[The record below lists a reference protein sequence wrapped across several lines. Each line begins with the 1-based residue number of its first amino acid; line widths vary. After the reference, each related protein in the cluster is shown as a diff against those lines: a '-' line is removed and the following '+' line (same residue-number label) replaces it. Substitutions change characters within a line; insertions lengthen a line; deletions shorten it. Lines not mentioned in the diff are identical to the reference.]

1 MWLFL
6 HFHRIP
12 TGSAVAVVEP
22 APHYPAPMTT
32 DRLTVDIRDGIAYA
46 TLNRADKMNSLDLPM
61 LEALAA
67 LPGQLAR
74 NRSVRVVILRG
85 DGRAFCTGL
94 DFAGAKLQGLSA
106 VRNFGKLPGQKTNLF
121 QQACWAWRELPVPVI
136 AAVHGH
142 CYGGGLQV
150 ALAADF
156 RIATPDC
163 KLSVMEAKWGL
174 IPDMTGSVTLRELL
188 PMDLAKRLTMTA
200 EVFSGTDAL
209 GYGLVTSVA
218 DDPLAAAEE
227 LAAQL
232 IERSPDALAA
242 TKKLFDATWTASPRS
257 AFWTE
262 SLLQLRLL
270 RGRNHRLARKAGRDG
285 TPVWAPRSVD

>member
-1 MWLFL
+1 
-6 HFHRIP
+6 
-12 TGSAVAVVEP
+12 
-22 APHYPAPMTT
+22 MTT
-32 DRLTVDIRDGIAYA
+32 DRITVDIRDGIAYA

-61 LEALAA
+61 LEALASV
-67 LPGQLAR
+67 PGQLAR
-74 NRSVRVVILRG
+74 DRSVRVVILRG

-106 VRNFGKLPGQKTNLF
+106 VRNFGKFPGQKTNLF

-136 AAVHGH
+136 AAIHGH

-163 KLSVMEAKWGL
+163 KLSVMEARWGL

-188 PMDLAKRLTMTA
+188 PMDVAKRLTMTA
-200 EVFSGTDAL
+200 EVFSGTEAL
-209 GYGLVTSVA
+209 GYGLITSVA
-218 DDPLAAAEE
+218 EDPLAAAEE

-232 IERSPDALAA
+232 VERSPDALAA
-242 TKKLFDATWTASPRS
+242 TKKLFDSTWTSTPRS

-285 TPVWAPRSVD
+285 SPDWAPRSLD